1 MFEKAK
7 KANPKTIINFDI
19 NKNMDT
25 VVLVRKGGLVMRNCL
40 VSLRS
45 LPKNLIQRVP
55 SLVALPNTSVNI
67 INCEFMGN
75 EHDITAG
82 CVFAN
87 CADVVMSSTSFTNF
101 KGGAIFSVAT
111 EDTSTMI

>member
-1 MFEKAK
+1 MFGHAK
-7 KANPKTIINFDI
+7 KANPKTVTNFDI
-19 NKNMDT
+19 NTNMDT
-25 VVLVRKGGLVMRNCL
+25 VVLVKKGGLVMRNCL

-75 EHDITAG
+75 EHNITAG

-87 CADVVMSSTSFTNF
+87 SADVVMSSSSFSYF
-101 KGGAIFSVAT
+101 KGGAIFSIA
-111 EDTSTMI
+111 